1 MMQELKAERV
11 RLIVGHPHDPDAKMV
26 PVTIHDMESR
36 RLKYQKVNR
45 DQLAVMAGDKMG
57 EWMAIYLPTAEQ
69 WTLVDYVS
77 DMRKALK
84 VVGAG

>member
-1 MMQELKAERV
+1 MQELKAERV
-11 RLIVGHPHDPDAKMV
+11 RVMVGFPETTDARV
-26 PVTIHDMESR
+26 IPVTIMDMESR
-36 RLKYQKVNR
+36 RVKYQHVPR
-45 DQLAVMAGDKMG
+45 DAIEVMEGDKMG

-84 VVGAG
+84 VVA